1 MSESNA
7 EQDGQGEGEQA
18 RDYEVEA
25 ARDGWVADKAKMRD
39 PTKWVDAKTFVE
51 RGETFIP
58 YLNANLKK
66 EREARAALERDV
78 AELREGNRRFAQF
91 HERALLQEKAAR
103 DDVIAQLEAIRRKA
117 ITDGDGDA
125 FDAADRKLQAVRQVP
140 AQVTQAVESGP
151 SPEVQAWVAD
161 NPWYTTDKA
170 LHKITDALSD
180 ILAEEQPTLKGRAFL
195 DALTARVRAEVPHKF
210 QNGRRTESTT
220 EGHERRVVLSKQGSK
235 SYEDLPDEARAAC
248 DRFVKTMPG
257 FTKEAYLSQYDWSVK

>member
-1 MSESNA
+1 MSES
-7 EQDGQGEGEQA
+7 EQQEQEP
-18 RDYEVEA
+18 RDYEAEA
-25 ARDGWVADKAKMRD
+25 AKDGWVADKAKMRD

-66 EREARAALERDV
+66 VREERAQLERDV

-103 DDVIAQLEAIRRKA
+103 EEAIAQLEALRRKA

-125 FDAADRKLQAVRQVP
+125 FDAADRKLQAVRQAP
-140 AQVTQAVESGP
+140 TQAAITQPVDPGHNAD
-151 SPEVQAWVAD
+151 VQAWVAE
-161 NPWYTTDKA
+161 NTWYTTDKA

-210 QNGRRTESTT
+210 QNVRRAESTT
-220 EGHERRVVLSKQGSK
+220 EGHDRRAVLSKQGSK
-235 SYEDLPDEARAAC
+235 SYEDLPDDARAAC
-248 DRFVKTMPG
+248 DRFIKTMPG